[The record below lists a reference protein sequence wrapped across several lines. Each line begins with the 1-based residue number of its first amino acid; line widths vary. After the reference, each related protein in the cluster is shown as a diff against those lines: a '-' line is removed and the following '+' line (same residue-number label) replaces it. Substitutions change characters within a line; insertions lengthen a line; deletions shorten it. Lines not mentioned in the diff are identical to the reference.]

1 MIESTK
7 YDSCLDIGSSD
18 RKISDFMD
26 LSETEKEELS
36 IDKEWKKYWINMP
49 EFVQDENPPYRRIIL
64 NFRSEDDY
72 QNFAKLIE
80 QNLTEKTKSVWYP
93 KLEKDDNFLKRWI
106 EVDE

>member
-7 YDSCLDIGSSD
+7 YDSCLDVSSSD

-26 LSETEKEELS
+26 LSETEKEELF

-49 EFVQDENPPYRRIIL
+49 EFVQEDKPPHRRIIL

-80 QNLTEKTKSVWYP
+80 QNLTEKTKSIWYP

-106 EVDE
+106 EVEE